1 MYLDPICEGLDSIF
15 VFMLAI
21 LEMFVI
27 LCKFLY
33 LFVCIYLGTSLF
45 EQEVVTQDNQYMIL
59 FISFLWH

>member
-1 MYLDPICEGLDSIF
+1 MYLNPIYEGLDNIF

>member
-1 MYLDPICEGLDSIF
+1 MYLDPIYEGLDSIF
-15 VFMLAI
+15 VFMFAI

-33 LFVCIYLGTSLF
+33 LFVCIYLGMSLF
-45 EQEVVTQDNQYMIL
+45 EQEVATQDNQYMIL